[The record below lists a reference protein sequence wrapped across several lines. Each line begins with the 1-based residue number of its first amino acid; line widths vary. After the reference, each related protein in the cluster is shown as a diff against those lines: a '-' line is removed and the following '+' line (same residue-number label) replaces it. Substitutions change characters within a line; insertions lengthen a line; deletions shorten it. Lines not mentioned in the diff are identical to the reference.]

1 MKNQIKELLQISDVS
16 YYRWRKQ
23 RKIFNLLEKYFTQQ
37 DLKDFLSKK
46 GEIKKQELIKDL
58 DVDELEYLIK
68 NKIERF
74 SSDERLKELIRFFS
88 ISNLQKLATALAA
101 SLRNNGQDS
110 GRAKCLDNIPS
121 MQQFINILENIM
133 DDKIVELKKD
143 TVDHVFESTL
153 SDFND
158 KVSFDFS
165 EEDKVI
171 ISHILDRYRVYN
183 TLYNLEKTSIVS

>member
-133 DDKIVELKKD
+133 NDLVD
-143 TVDHVFESTL
+143 TVDHAFESTL

-171 ISHILDRYRVYN
+171 IGHILDRYRVYN